1 MPVLFHGLNFT
12 TGLDAVVKFAAFGL
26 EVAFLDVGGQGL
38 AFLVSPTFFGVLRF
52 KGAA

>member
-26 EVAFLDVGGQGL
+26 EVAFLDAGGQGL
-38 AFLVSPTFFGVLRF
+38 AFLSPTFFGVLRF